1 MPHPDHAEAPRKR
14 RAQVADSAGKPQLD
28 SPASSGMTLSG
39 IPLKAVYAPEDLSDF
54 DPQYSLGAP
63 GEFPYTRGIYPTMYR
78 GKVWTIRQYAGFGT
92 AHQPNARYRYL
103 LAQGQ
108 TGLSVAFDLPTQMG
122 FDSDHP
128 RARGE
133 VGKVGVAICS
143 LEDMQA
149 LFEGIALAGV
159 STSIDR

>member
-63 GEFPYTRGIYPTMYR
+63 GEFPYTRGIFLTKYYGTI
-78 GKVWTIRQYAGFGT
+78 WSIRQYAVIGT
-92 AHQPNARYRYL
+92 ANHAKARYHYL
-103 LAQGQ
+103 RAHSQ
-108 TGLSVAFDLPTQMG
+108 TGLSVPFDLTTQMS
-122 FDSDHP
+122 FDTDHP
-128 RARGE
+128 RARDE
-133 VGKVGVAICS
+133 VNKVGVAICS

-149 LFEGIALAGV
+149 LCE
-159 STSIDR
+159 